1 MFSSN
6 EIKPDFVHPYAGRT
20 AVLTSKHQKLNQIGP
35 PLLEHIGLGVFELD
49 LDTDQLGTFTGEI
62 ERLNPPQETAI
73 RKARMGMKAS
83 GCALGIAS
91 EGSIGPDPLVPF
103 VISDIEHLVLVDDEL
118 GIVITETYRS
128 FDITT
133 AIISVTAGQ
142 DLGDFL
148 TRADFP
154 HHKLIVR
161 PNTEARDFSIKGIT
175 DLTQLNAAIEACS
188 EQSPT
193 GFVVVES
200 DLRAHCSPSR
210 QANIQ
215 EVAITLAHRV
225 SRLCPHCHTPG
236 WGRTSYQ
243 KGVRCGECFR
253 VSPEAIRQE
262 ILGCARC
269 DHRESGKIIAHKL
282 DPTYCNWC
290 NP

>member
-1 MFSSN
+1 MSSSN
-6 EIKPDFVHPYAGRT
+6 AIKPGLVHPYSGQT
-20 AVLTSKHQKLNQIGP
+20 AVLTSKHQKLNQIAP
-35 PLLEHIGLGVFELD
+35 PFAEHIGLGIVELD

-83 GCALGIAS
+83 GSALGIAS

-103 VISDIEHLVLVDDEL
+103 AISDIEHLVLVDDEL
-118 GIVITETYRS
+118 GIIITETYRS
-128 FDITT
+128 FDITAATIT
-133 AIISVTAGQ
+133 ATVGQ
-142 DLGDFL
+142 NLGDFL
-148 TRADFP
+148 IRADFP

-161 PNTEARDFSIKGIT
+161 PNTEARDISIKGIT
-175 DLTQLNAAIEACS
+175 DLMQLNAAIETCAQ
-188 EQSPT
+188 QSPS
-193 GFVVVES
+193 GFVIVES

-215 EVAITLAHRV
+215 AAATALALRV
-225 SRLCPHCHTPG
+225 SHLCPHCHSPG

-243 KGVRCGECFR
+243 KGVMCSECFR
-253 VSPEAIRQE
+253 VNQEAIRQE

-269 DHRESGKIIAHKL
+269 EHLASGKIIAQKL